1 MDPVDFL
8 KYYLSV
14 ESDKFDTNEQ
24 TPIADFAVNETIGM
38 SNSEQTLNVLKKYH
52 EVKPNITS
60 QNQPT

>member
-14 ESDKFDTNEQ
+14 ESDKFDIDDKS
-24 TPIADFAVNETIGM
+24 PIADFAVNKTVQM
-38 SNSEQTLNVLKKYH
+38 SNSEQTLDVLKKYH